1 MGIYDTSASLHAIAG
16 TVALCA
22 FWASALLRK
31 GSAAHVL
38 AGRVYLGAMVA
49 LMLLALPLVAIQ
61 LQRGTGFG
69 GFLAYLLVITATACW
84 TSWRSLRL
92 KRDFARYAGTP
103 LRAVGWL
110 NLGAG
115 VAMLVQ
121 GMLVGSVLFIGF
133 SIIGVLAGRDLIT
146 LHRRGP
152 ADARWWL
159 REHVDGMTGNAVA
172 THIAFLAIGLP
183 RWLPDLSG
191 PLLQNLAWF
200 GPLAVA
206 FAVRAL
212 LRRRW
217 DTVARRAEVAMGE
230 RIRAERAAAVVR
242 AAVD

>member
-16 TVALCA
+16 TVALVA
-22 FWASALLRK
+22 FWVSAVLRK
-31 GSAAHVL
+31 GSAAHV
-38 AGRVYLGAMVA
+38 ASGRVYLGAMLA
-49 LMLLALPLVAIQ
+49 LLLLAVPLVAIQ
-61 LQRGTGFG
+61 LQVSTGFG

-110 NLGAG
+110 NLAAG

-121 GMLVGSVLFIGF
+121 GIVAGSILFIGF
-133 SIIGVLAGRDLIT
+133 SIIGVVAGRDLIT

-152 ADARWWL
+152 VDARWWL

-183 RWLPDLSG
+183 RLLPDLSG
-191 PLLQNLAWF
+191 PVLQNLAWF

-230 RIRAERAAAVVR
+230 RIRAERAAAMVR